1 MILSGDLKT
10 KVRSFAPDLELSTA
24 QVRGTRELRSAFVD
38 LSLRAAK
45 TEIGPRGL
53 LAVSAPL
60 MTSAR
65 LHTEWES
72 FTSLLRPDIA
82 SKLALVATGV
92 DGVVALPK
100 EPLTEFV
107 ANLMGAP
114 TARFSHARAFRWDRK
129 RFEVFAVL
137 FDAWLQREPA
147 VSVTDLLLKAGV
159 SYPTARVTL
168 DALQQ
173 QYGIVERTRGRAAT
187 LSGWPRRA
195 LEELVPRLDELRAS
209 QLYVDASGRGT
220 SPESL
225 LARVLRRK
233 PDAAGIAAVIGGVA
247 AARHVWPGFDLN
259 GTPRV
264 DLTVPF
270 GTAPEWLNAIDPALR
285 SVPSSTAGG
294 VILAVHH
301 THGLPTANAVWARP
315 STVVFDVFSLGLSAQ
330 AEDLIRRLRA

>member
-1 MILSGDLKT
+1 MSGELQA
-10 KVRSFAPDLELSTA
+10 KVRAFDPALELSTA

-45 TEIGPRGL
+45 TEVGHRGL

-72 FTSLLRPDIA
+72 FTSLLRPGIA

-114 TARFSHARAFRWDRK
+114 TARFSTARAFRWDRK

-173 QYGIVERTRGRAAT
+173 YGIVERTRGRAAT
-187 LSGWPRRA
+187 LTGWPRRP

-209 QLYVDASGRGT
+209 QSYVDASGRRT

-233 PDAAGIAAVIGGVA
+233 PDAVVIGGVP
-247 AARHVWPGFDLN
+247 AARHLWPGFDLN

-270 GTAPEWLNAIDPALR
+270 GTAPDWLNTIDPALR
-285 SVPSSTAGG
+285 PVPNNTAGA

-301 THGLPTANAVWARP
+301 THGLPTASGVWARP

-330 AEDLIRRLRA
+330 AEDLIRHLRA